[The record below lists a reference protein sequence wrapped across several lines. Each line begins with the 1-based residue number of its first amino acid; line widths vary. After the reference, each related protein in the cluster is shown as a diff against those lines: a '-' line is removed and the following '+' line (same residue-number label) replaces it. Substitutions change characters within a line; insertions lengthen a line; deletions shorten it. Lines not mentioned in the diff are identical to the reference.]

1 MAFNE
6 KEKLMGFIEGLLIG
20 GAIASIFTLLYAPKS
35 GKKFRRDIQRKTVD
49 LSDDFVDKLKEL
61 QKKTENLLLDT
72 EKRIQKIIS
81 DGESVVSDL
90 TKKIKS

>member
-1 MAFNE
+1 MAFDE
-6 KEKLMGFIEGLLIG
+6 KEKLIGFIEGLLIG
-20 GAIASIFTLLYAPKS
+20 GVIASVFTLLYAPKS
-35 GKKFRRDIQRKTVD
+35 GKKFRRDIHRKTSD
-49 LSDDFVDKLKEL
+49 LSDDFVDKLKEM
-61 QKKTENLLLDT
+61 QKKAEILLLDT